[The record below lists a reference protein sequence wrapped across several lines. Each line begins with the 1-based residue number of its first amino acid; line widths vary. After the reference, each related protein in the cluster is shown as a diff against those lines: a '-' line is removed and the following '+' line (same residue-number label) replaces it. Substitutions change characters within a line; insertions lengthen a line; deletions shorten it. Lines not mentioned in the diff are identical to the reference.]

1 MKVEIT
7 PEDRLAFTIDQ
18 SCQVTGLGRNSI
30 YQLIGRGVLPSR
42 KLGGRRLILREDLE
56 AVLKSAPVTMPAE

>member
-30 YQLIGRGVLPSR
+30 YRLIGRGELPSR
-42 KLGGRRLILREDLE
+42 KLGGRRLILKEDLE
-56 AVLKSAPVTMPAE
+56 AVLKSAPISMPA